1 MWRNRPGSSSLGET
15 VAIRSSVSRSRSP
28 MRAAFKI
35 LADVLAY
42 RLRKL
47 EMANM
52 VAAVAIMLALRLP
65 VHDLAV
71 RTGYALLLNLLAYLT
86 NDYYDIEHDLA
97 GARDLEK
104 TRFLA
109 GHRRE
114 ALGAQL
120 GLAALLGV
128 IGALTYPGLLVAAV
142 GGAGICWAYSARL
155 KHTPYADVI
164 AMTLWGVAMPLVA
177 VPLDSRLGWA
187 LVLQL
192 GLFSAC
198 FELIQVMRD
207 HDDDR
212 VRGIQTT
219 AVRLGSARTL
229 LLARVMMLIGA
240 AYAILVLHRWFG
252 LLLLAA
258 PLIPVG
264 GDVSRY
270 WNRIR
275 MTLGVVWLA
284 TLVWVFFTRSSA
296 GWLLHVT
303 AG

>member
-1 MWRNRPGSSSLGET
+1 
-15 VAIRSSVSRSRSP
+15 

-65 VHDLAV
+65 VRDLAV

-86 NDYYDIEHDLA
+86 NDYYDVEHDLA
-97 GARDLEK
+97 GGRDPAK
-104 TRFLA
+104 TGFLA
-109 GHRRE
+109 AHKRE

-120 GLAALLGV
+120 GLAALLAV
-128 IGALTYPGLLVAAV
+128 IGALTYPGLILAAAA
-142 GGAGICWAYSARL
+142 GAGICWAYSARL
-155 KHTPYADVI
+155 KHMAYADVI
-164 AMTLWGVAMPLVA
+164 AMALWGVAMPLVA
-177 VPLDSRLGWA
+177 VPLHSRLGWA
-187 LVLQL
+187 LVFQL

-207 HDDDR
+207 HDEDR
-212 VRGIQTT
+212 ALGIETT
-219 AVRLGSARTL
+219 AVRLGTARTL
-229 LLARVMMLIGA
+229 IVARVMMLLSA
-240 AYAILVLHRWFG
+240 AYAILVLQRWFG

-258 PLIPVG
+258 PLVPVG
-264 GDVSRY
+264 KDVSRY

-284 TLVWVFFTRSSA
+284 TLVWVFFTGSSL
-296 GWLLHVT
+296 GWLFRVA

>member
-1 MWRNRPGSSSLGET
+1 
-15 VAIRSSVSRSRSP
+15 

-35 LADVLAY
+35 LVDVLAY

-52 VAAVAIMLALRLP
+52 VAAIAIMLALRLP
-65 VHDLAV
+65 ARELAV

-86 NDYYDIEHDLA
+86 NDYYDVEHDLA
-97 GARDLEK
+97 GGREPDK

-109 GHRRE
+109 AHRRE

-120 GLAALLGV
+120 GLAALLLAIGV
-128 IGALTYPGLLVAAV
+128 LTYPGLILAAV
-142 GGAGICWAYSARL
+142 AGAGICWAYSARL
-155 KHTPYADVI
+155 KHRAYADVI

-177 VPLDSRLGWA
+177 VPLESRLGWA

-207 HDDDR
+207 HDEDR
-212 VRGIQTT
+212 ARGIETT
-219 AVRLGSARTL
+219 AVRLGQTRTL
-229 LLARVMMLIGA
+229 TLARVMMLLSA
-240 AYAILVLHRWFG
+240 AYAILVLQRWFG

-258 PLIPVG
+258 PLVPVG
-264 GDVSRY
+264 RDVSRY

-284 TLVWVFFTRSSA
+284 TLVWVFFTSASA
-296 GWLLHVT
+296 GWLFRV
-303 AG
+303 ARG

>member
-1 MWRNRPGSSSLGET
+1 
-15 VAIRSSVSRSRSP
+15 
-28 MRAAFKI
+28 MRAALKI

-65 VHDLAV
+65 VGDLAL

-86 NDYYDIEHDLA
+86 NDYYDVEHDLA
-97 GARDLEK
+97 GGREPDK

-109 GHRRE
+109 AHRRE

-120 GLAALLGV
+120 GLAAVLLV
-128 IGALTYPGLLVAAV
+128 IGALTDPGLIVAAV
-142 GGAGICWAYSARL
+142 AGAGICWAYSARL
-155 KHTPYADVI
+155 KRMAYADVI

-177 VPLDSRLGWA
+177 VPLGSRLGWA
-187 LVLQL
+187 LLLQL

-207 HDDDR
+207 HDEDR
-212 VRGIQTT
+212 ALGIETT

-229 LLARVMMLIGA
+229 ALARVMMLLSA
-240 AYAILVLHRWFG
+240 VYAILVLQRWFG

-258 PLIPVG
+258 PLVPVG

-275 MTLGVVWLA
+275 MILGLVWLA
-284 TLVWVFFTRSSA
+284 ALIWVFFAGASA
-296 GWLLHVT
+296 GWLVRVAT
-303 AG
+303 G

>member
-1 MWRNRPGSSSLGET
+1 
-15 VAIRSSVSRSRSP
+15 

-42 RLRKL
+42 RLKKL

-65 VHDLAV
+65 VRDLAV
-71 RTGYALLLNLLAYLT
+71 RTGFALLLNLLAYLT
-86 NDYYDIEHDLA
+86 NDYYDVEHDLA
-97 GARDLEK
+97 GGREPDK

-109 GHRRE
+109 GHKRE

-120 GLAALLGV
+120 GLAAVLAV
-128 IGALTYPGLLVAAV
+128 IGALTYPGLILAAAA
-142 GGAGICWAYSARL
+142 GAGICWAYSARL
-155 KHTPYADVI
+155 KHMAYADVI
-164 AMTLWGVAMPLVA
+164 AMTLWGIAMPLVA
-177 VPLDSRLGWA
+177 VPLHSRLGWA
-187 LVLQL
+187 LVFQL

-207 HDDDR
+207 QEEDR
-212 VRGIQTT
+212 ALGIETT

-229 LLARVMMLIGA
+229 VVARVMMLLSA
-240 AYAILVLHRWFG
+240 AYAILVLQRWFG
-252 LLLLAA
+252 LLLLVA

-264 GDVSRY
+264 SDVSRY

-284 TLVWVFFTRSSA
+284 TLVWVFFTGSSL
-296 GWLLHVT
+296 GWLFRVA

>member
-1 MWRNRPGSSSLGET
+1 
-15 VAIRSSVSRSRSP
+15 

-35 LADVLAY
+35 LVDVLAY

-52 VAAVAIMLALRLP
+52 VAATAIMLALRLP
-65 VHDLAV
+65 VRELGV

-86 NDYYDIEHDLA
+86 NDYYDVEHDLA
-97 GARDLEK
+97 GGRELDK

-109 GHRRE
+109 AHRRE
-114 ALGAQL
+114 ALYAQL
-120 GLAALLGV
+120 GLAALLLV
-128 IGALTYPGLLVAAV
+128 IGALTYPGLILAAAA
-142 GGAGICWAYSARL
+142 GAGICWAYSARF
-155 KHTPYADVI
+155 KHRAYADVI
-164 AMTLWGVAMPLVA
+164 AMTMWGVAMPLVA
-177 VPLDSRLGWA
+177 VPLDSRLAWA

-207 HDDDR
+207 HDEDR
-212 VRGIQTT
+212 ALGIDTT
-219 AVRLGSARTL
+219 AVRLGQTRTL
-229 LLARVMMLIGA
+229 ALARVMMLLSA
-240 AYAILVLHRWFG
+240 AYAILVLQRWFG

-264 GDVSRY
+264 GDVPRY

-284 TLVWVFFTRSSA
+284 TLVWVFFAGASA
-296 GWLLHVT
+296 GWLFRV
-303 AG
+303 ARG